1 MTQLQEVPASYLRMP
16 HVEPG
21 MAVGLFGGSFN
32 PPHEGHVLV
41 ADTALRKLRLDQL
54 WWIITPGNPLKDNSN
69 LTDLATR
76 IGWSRDLVTDPR
88 VKFTA
93 FEAAHDLR
101 YTAETLQFVTERNRG
116 VDFVW
121 VMGADNLAGFHR
133 WQDWRYIANTMPIAV
148 IDRPG
153 STLSYLSSIMARTF
167 DHARVDEAQSGALAR
182 RRPPAWTFIHGP
194 RSPLSSTALRNS
206 RQLPAEKS

>member
-1 MTQLQEVPASYLRMP
+1 MP

-93 FEAAHDLR
+93 FEAAHDR
-101 YTAETLQFVTERNRG
+101 MS
-116 VDFVW
+116 W
-121 VMGADNLAGFHR
+121 
-133 WQDWRYIANTMPIAV
+133 P
-148 IDRPG
+148 
-153 STLSYLSSIMARTF
+153 
-167 DHARVDEAQSGALAR
+167 
-182 RRPPAWTFIHGP
+182 
-194 RSPLSSTALRNS
+194 
-206 RQLPAEKS
+206 